1 MNFSKINLNP
11 SSTIYIFY
19 PLSYYLLFIL
29 WFIFLESTYFIFIN
43 LHLHFYLI
51 FYLFCLLA
59 YSLPTSLC
67 PRKLYILV
75 GVVPCHCKSCTFLFG
90 VVACHCKQIVRVPCG
105 GVKNFNNKKVQA
117 TNSVLTSYR
126 GPTLYLELTGTSE
139 IELLFKEIK
148 LLLFNSTLKAFFIF
162 FFLND
167 IPKF

>member
-51 FYLFCLLA
+51 FYLFWLLA
-59 YSLPTSLC
+59 YSLPTSSLC

-75 GVVPCHCKSCTFLFG
+75 G

-105 GVKNFNNKKVQA
+105 GVQNFNNKKVQA

-126 GPTLYLELTGTSE
+126 GPTLYLQLTGTSE